1 MGVYEHAGRAVG
13 DDGAGKFRHRDHAA
27 FDVHVAIAQAGD
39 EVTAV
44 GIHHLGLFADG
55 VLGGRANVGDSAAAN
70 GHIGV
75 GDNFG
80 RVDIDPT
87 AVGDDHVGGQA
98 AHGHSGQLLSELA
111 PRFHKVGIGNWF
123 VVTTLVV
130 VCYNGFSRHRLVHH
144 MFVVYEGGGGNVKRQ
159 IGRLSR
165 FWQSGKLKSP
175 LQSVLGQADLVRR
188 IKLPMTIQALT
199 TNQISIED
207 VKHNLLLYLQRVQ
220 AGEHFVIVVN
230 NQPLAEIKP
239 ITILASA
246 MRPMGLVAGEFE
258 LPSDFDDPLPN
269 ELLEAFEGV

>member
-1 MGVYEHAGRAVG
+1 M
-13 DDGAGKFRHRDHAA
+13 
-27 FDVHVAIAQAGD
+27 
-39 EVTAV
+39 
-44 GIHHLGLFADG
+44 L
-55 VLGGRANVGDSAAAN
+55 
-70 GHIGV
+70 
-75 GDNFG
+75 
-80 RVDIDPT
+80 
-87 AVGDDHVGGQA
+87 
-98 AHGHSGQLLSELA
+98 
-111 PRFHKVGIGNWF
+111 
-123 VVTTLVV
+123 
-130 VCYNGFSRHRLVHH
+130 
-144 MFVVYEGGGGNVKRQ
+144 VVYEGGGANVKRQ

-175 LQSVLGQADLVRR
+175 LQSVQGQADLVLR
-188 IKLPMTIQALT
+188 IKLPMTIHALT

-239 ITILASA
+239 INILASS